1 MSLASYNKG
10 SKFINI
16 PDTTNFEVLKTK
28 EAYEK
33 YGSATIRLH
42 GMFISKAQWKYPVA
56 ITKNEFIL
64 LPSHMRDVIEE
75 ILTDDEAID
84 QINNGFAGIKMTTW
98 EDKNDELHYSAE
110 FVDL

>member
-1 MSLASYNKG
+1 MSIAKYNKG
-10 SKFINI
+10 SKFTNI

-33 YGSATIRLH
+33 YGSAIIRLH
-42 GMFISKAQWKYPVA
+42 GLFISKAQWHYPIA

-64 LPSHMRDVIEE
+64 LPLHMTDTIDDILCEE
-75 ILTDDEAID
+75 EAID
-84 QINNGFAGIKMTTW
+84 QINNGFAAIKMTTW
-98 EDKNDELHYSAE
+98 EDKNNDLHYSAE